1 MNFKTIVQGFGAA
14 IVLLILRVWPQLS
27 SYHPVIYHSFLPMPS
42 VIWGILIDLGVVSL
56 LAALLFR
63 YLEKTDT
70 GLRTVVWAFV
80 AAQLGSALVIAGA
93 AMRRAPIPHLS
104 PNTAYIIILLA
115 ALILRGLRPLVYRR
129 AVRGFGVLLTLA
141 GCSMVWMIPELLYLG
156 LRAQRT
162 DAQVPVTYP
171 VLASSPSDPPGGGG
185 RIVWLLFDELS
196 YDQTFDHRFPGLA
209 MPAFDSFKRN
219 SVSFSDLKPAGYY
232 TDRVIPAFFLG
243 APVDNIRSNLD
254 GDAMV
259 RLAGNGQWKA
269 FDAHA
274 TLFAD
279 AQRLGWTTGVVGWY
293 NPYCRILAGTLN
305 YCFWRMGDGQSD
317 GAMPDHSAL
326 QNAVA
331 PIVET
336 GRGLKHEPGF
346 AHERLEQDLTAI
358 MPQAEALIRD
368 QTIGFVFIHLPVPH
382 PPGIYDRRLG
392 RQRAT
397 GSYIDNLALAD
408 KSLAELM
415 GVLGSTPLAQKTTVI
430 VCSDHSWR
438 VPMWRSTAVWTK
450 EDEAASHGRF
460 DPRPVLMIHFPGQ
473 ESEKA
478 VTAPFDAIRIHEII
492 EHMLRGE
499 EPGFDKALLAGG
511 GGSPVARKP

>member
-1 MNFKTIVQGFGAA
+1 MKLKTILQGFGAA
-14 IVLLILRVWPQLS
+14 IVLLILRIWPQLS

-42 VIWGILIDLGVVSL
+42 VIWGIVIDLGVVCL

-63 YLEKTDT
+63 YLEKSET
-70 GLRTVVWAFV
+70 GLRTAVWAFV
-80 AAQLGSALVIAGA
+80 AAELGSALLNAVVAL
-93 AMRRAPIPHLS
+93 RRSPIPHLT
-104 PNTAYIIILLA
+104 PDTAYIVILLV
-115 ALILRGLRPLVYRR
+115 ALILRWLRPLDYRR
-129 AVRGFGVLLTLA
+129 AVRGFGLLLALA

-162 DAQVPVTYP
+162 DAQVPVTNP
-171 VLASSPSDPPGGGG
+171 VLTTNPNDPPGGGG
-185 RIVWLLFDELS
+185 RIVWILFDELS

-209 MPAFDSFKRN
+209 MPAFDSFKSN
-219 SVSFSDLKPAGYY
+219 SVSFSDVKPQGYY

-243 APVDNIRSNLD
+243 RPVDNIRSDLD
-254 GDAMV
+254 GDPMV
-259 RLAGNGQWKA
+259 RLAGNKQWNA
-269 FDAHA
+269 FDAQA

-317 GAMPDHSAL
+317 GAMPDQSAL
-326 QNAVA
+326 QNAIA
-331 PIVET
+331 PIVERA
-336 GRGLKHEPGF
+336 RGLKHEPGF
-346 AHERLEQDLTAI
+346 AHEKLAQDLTAI
-358 MPQAEALIRD
+358 IPQAEALIRD

-382 PPGIYDRRLG
+382 PPGIYDRKLG

-415 GVLGSTPLAQKTTVI
+415 GILNSTPLAQKTTVI

-438 VPMWRSTAVWTK
+438 VPMWRSTAVWTE

-473 ESEKA
+473 QEGRD
-478 VTAPFDAIRIHEII
+478 VNVPYNAIRIHEII

-499 EPGFDKALLAGG
+499 ETGFDKTLLAGG
-511 GGSPVARKP
+511 GSH

>member
-1 MNFKTIVQGFGAA
+1 MSDHDQ
-14 IVLLILRVWPQLS
+14 
-27 SYHPVIYHSFLPMPS
+27 
-42 VIWGILIDLGVVSL
+42 
-56 LAALLFR
+56 
-63 YLEKTDT
+63 
-70 GLRTVVWAFV
+70 
-80 AAQLGSALVIAGA
+80 
-93 AMRRAPIPHLS
+93 
-104 PNTAYIIILLA
+104 
-115 ALILRGLRPLVYRR
+115 
-129 AVRGFGVLLTLA
+129 
-141 GCSMVWMIPELLYLG
+141 
-156 LRAQRT
+156 
-162 DAQVPVTYP
+162 
-171 VLASSPSDPPGGGG
+171 LASRVDSDSKG
-185 RIVWLLFDELS
+185 
-196 YDQTFDHRFPGLA
+196 
-209 MPAFDSFKRN
+209 MPKY
-219 SVSFSDLKPAGYY
+219 LKPAGYY

-269 FDAHA
+269 FETHA

-397 GSYIDNLALAD
+397 GSLVD
-408 KSLAELM
+408 KCCNIAF
-415 GVLGSTPLAQKTTVI
+415 A
-430 VCSDHSWR
+430 
-438 VPMWRSTAVWTK
+438 
-450 EDEAASHGRF
+450 
-460 DPRPVLMIHFPGQ
+460 RPKLPSAFSKSIGFTLCGI
-473 ESEKA
+473 
-478 VTAPFDAIRIHEII
+478 T
-492 EHMLRGE
+492 E
-499 EPGFDKALLAGG
+499 EPT
-511 GGSPVARKP
+511 SPATSLCVK